1 MVNLADATTSCR
13 TADDQ
18 YDVTVNYRGE
28 RGIKTPKST
37 VIAFYTFMSKHIRNP
52 GVGRRLVFDVVK
64 TSKGGGYNSHTGVF
78 TCPKTGIYVFV
89 WVVRVNSGYY
99 PFDLM
104 INNSVYG
111 TTYLNNVN
119 RDSSVSGTVVAHVSK
134 GDSVYVRMHSFYKE
148 HASFDYVLDIEHA
161 AFDYVLDIEQ
171 LLSVYD
177 VEHAAFDYVLD
188 VEHASFDYVLDIEH
202 AAFDYVLD
210 IEHASFSYVLDV
222 EHASFDYVLM

>member
-134 GDSVYVRMHSFYKE
+134 GDSVYVRMHSFYKGKGAL
-148 HASFDYVLDIEHA
+148 HSNGNGRT
-161 AFDYVLDIEQ
+161 
-171 LLSVYD
+171 
-177 VEHAAFDYVLD
+177 
-188 VEHASFDYVLDIEH
+188 
-202 AAFDYVLD
+202 
-210 IEHASFSYVLDV
+210 SFSGWL
-222 EHASFDYVLM
+222 LN